1 MIEFILV
8 DHPTVLPMACVI
20 CGSAKGPIADTH
32 VEKWG
37 DHLYLCRLCTTRAA
51 RLYGLVKGERME
63 QLLAADE
70 TLAGKQAEIKG
81 LEQELTEARLEAGGQ
96 RATIKALNAQLQEVR
111 GRQQVMTNLALELER
126 ISKEVVENAVGPQQV
141 EAAVAA

>member
-8 DHPTVLPMACVI
+8 EHPTVMPMACVI
-20 CGSAKGPIADTH
+20 CGSHKGPIADTH

-37 DHLYLCRLCTTRAA
+37 DHLYLCRLCVTRAA

-70 TLAGKQAEIKG
+70 TLAAKEAELAG
-81 LEQELTEARLEAGGQ
+81 LERELGEARLELGGQ
-96 RATIKALNAQLQEVR
+96 RATIKELKGMVQER
-111 GRQQVMTNLALELER
+111 QGRHQVMANLAVEIER
-126 ISKEVVENAVGPQQV
+126 LSREVVEQAAGSQAQQL
-141 EAAVAA
+141 AAV